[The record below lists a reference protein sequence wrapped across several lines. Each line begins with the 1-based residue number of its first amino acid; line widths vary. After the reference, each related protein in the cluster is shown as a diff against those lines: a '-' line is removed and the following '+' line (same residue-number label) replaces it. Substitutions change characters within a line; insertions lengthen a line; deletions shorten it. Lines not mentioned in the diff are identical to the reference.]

1 MTLSEYEQRVLV
13 AIETGCRAED
23 PGLAARLDLVAAHTR
38 RARTNLFAQCA
49 IWLGSV
55 VFVIG
60 AGTARGPVSAGV
72 VVAAYGV
79 VMIVAGVLGWV
90 RNRTHQAGHGRSGR
104 IR

>member
-1 MTLSEYEQRVLV
+1 MTLSEYEQLRPGGDRNRVPRR
-13 AIETGCRAED
+13 GS
-23 PGLAARLDLVAAHTR
+23 GLAARLDLVAAHTR

-79 VMIVAGVLGWV
+79 VMIVAGVLGWA